1 MAKILEGH
9 VLPRFWYSMRL
20 NTGDHQGDESLAIKN
35 IVEGRIVFEI
45 VVERRE
51 LFDGEASVS
60 NLAWNL
66 KILDIEGRSFRELD
80 SLDLVK

>member
-1 MAKILEGH
+1 
-9 VLPRFWYSMRL
+9 MRL
-20 NTGDHQGDESLAIKN
+20 NTCDHQGNESLAIKN

-51 LFDGEASVS
+51 LFDSEASVR

-66 KILDIEGRSFRELD
+66 KILDIEWRSFRELY